1 MSFNIPI
8 TIFKMVKAPME
19 FKIKI
24 KLQKVVI
31 FKVPR
36 IFIQLYFAVTFE
48 RVLNL
53 FCILFSNSEYR
64 ISKILRVN
72 LFFTFILLRSITDTD
87 SQVSTLSQL
96 FAL

>member
-8 TIFKMVKAPME
+8 TIFKMVKVPME

-36 IFIQLYFAVTFE
+36 IFV
-48 RVLNL
+48 
-53 FCILFSNSEYR
+53 
-64 ISKILRVN
+64 
-72 LFFTFILLRSITDTD
+72 
-87 SQVSTLSQL
+87 
-96 FAL
+96 